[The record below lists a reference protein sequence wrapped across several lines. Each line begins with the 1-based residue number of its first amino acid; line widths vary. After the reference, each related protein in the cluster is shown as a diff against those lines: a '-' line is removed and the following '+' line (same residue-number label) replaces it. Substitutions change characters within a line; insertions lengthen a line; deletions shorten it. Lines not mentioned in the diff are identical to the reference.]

1 MGLYDISEALAMTVD
16 LIENGEVTEEE
27 MQDTKDALNKEL
39 MKSTGTFIKYNT
51 SNNSDIISVDAE
63 IERLQLWKKK
73 LQARKE
79 YYKGIVLNFM
89 EDNKIKRLTSALG
102 DISLGSAE
110 SVSVP
115 DVTKVDDK
123 WFDTKITKTISKVR
137 IKKAIKSGER
147 VNGALVIKKSNVRG
161 LK

>member
-137 IKKAIKSGER
+137 IKKAIKGGER